1 MDNHKNSSNK
11 RRRLENDSDEGE
23 EEVISLYSDSFND
36 GGNLSSNA
44 SPPSAS
50 SPSSPTEAEEL
61 KKQQNGESR
70 VPAAAAN
77 TDTAIASMKTVNADK
92 KETAEPLPT
101 INSPVQ
107 TASRQEFSNNET
119 SNSNNDHNDD
129 DEDTDTDD
137 EEEYC
142 TTYRTVTVPKGVTEG
157 QLFHVL
163 ITDNDN
169 TTNTTKNNRNRK
181 NLKII
186 GVTCPKG
193 VKEGDTII
201 VVEPGCTAPLS
212 PEQIAKINERKL
224 ISGIE
229 RHKAKWVGISFWKLV
244 WPVLIQEGWSCTR
257 ESLYNFG
264 CVTFFTPHATT
275 MLSSNSNV
283 SKRIMTLNQ
292 DYFETILGV
301 LNYIKLFPMMKHL
314 VDNCFDDAEKRRI
327 KSLEHATK
335 EASSSS
341 SSARRSNAA
350 LNRWKYTAGIAA
362 VKHSRVGSD
371 YQVDSLP
378 EAGSFSLE
386 NTSSENDCILEP
398 IMDMKQNEDIVKPAW
413 RELANDDSF
422 LNKFHCK
429 VLGNKKQFRLVAT
442 SIDMPIDFC
451 MWYYYSKYKVS
462 EHYQILKKLLHEE
475 SGEHVDHCL
484 ICDDGGDL
492 ICCESCPNAYHL
504 ECLQLNT
511 LDADAEW
518 YCPDCTTKRTNQL
531 SPRRTISTPS
541 PTKTTPNG
549 IQAVRKLD
557 MASDN
562 QNNEGGAASHKGI

>member
-23 EEVISLYSDSFND
+23 EEVISLYSDSSND

-44 SPPSAS
+44 SSPSAS
-50 SPSSPTEAEEL
+50 SAAAAGDDDGQ
-61 KKQQNGESR
+61 KQQND
-70 VPAAAAN
+70 AN
-77 TDTAIASMKTVNADK
+77 ANR

-101 INSPVQ
+101 IKSPAQAVQ
-107 TASRQEFSNNET
+107 VSNNET
-119 SNSNNDHNDD
+119 NNSNNNHNDD
-129 DEDTDTDD
+129 EDSDTDD

-142 TTYRTVTVPKGVTEG
+142 TTYRTVTVPKGVKED
-157 QLFHVL
+157 QLFHVV
-163 ITDNDN
+163 ITDLSFN
-169 TTNTTKNNRNRK
+169 TTNNSNSK

-193 VKEGDTII
+193 VREGDTII
-201 VVEPGCTAPLS
+201 VVEPGCSAPLS

-229 RHKAKWVGISFWKLV
+229 KHKAKWVGISFWKLV
-244 WPVLIQEGWSCTR
+244 WPVLTQEGWSCTR

-264 CVTFFTPHATT
+264 CVTFFTPHATI
-275 MLSSNSNV
+275 MLSSNRNI
-283 SKRIMTLNQ
+283 SKRMMTLNQ
-292 DYFETILGV
+292 DYFETIFGV
-301 LNYIKLFPMMKHL
+301 LNYIKLLPTMKYL
-314 VDNCFDDAEKRRI
+314 VDDCYDDAEKRRI
-327 KSLEHATK
+327 KSLEHAAK
-335 EASSSS
+335 EASSSV
-341 SSARRSNAA
+341 RRNHAA

-378 EAGSFSLE
+378 KAGSYSLE
-386 NTSSENDCILEP
+386 NTSGENDCILEP
-398 IMDMKQNEDIVKPAW
+398 IMDLKQNEDNIVKPAW
-413 RELANDDSF
+413 PELANDDSF

-429 VLGNKKQFRLVAT
+429 LLESRKQFRLVAA
-442 SIDMPIDFC
+442 SIDMPIAFC
-451 MWYYYSKYKVS
+451 LWYYYSKYKVS
-462 EHYQILKKLLHEE
+462 PEHYQILKKLLHEE

-504 ECLQLNT
+504 ECLNLNT

-518 YCPDCTTKRTNQL
+518 YCPECTKKRTDQL

-562 QNNEGGAASHKGI
+562 QNEGDTIA

>member
-11 RRRLENDSDEGE
+11 RRRLENESDEGDGE
-23 EEVISLYSDSFND
+23 EEVISLYSDSSND

-44 SPPSAS
+44 SSPSAS
-50 SPSSPTEAEEL
+50 SPSSTT
-61 KKQQNGESR
+61 
-70 VPAAAAN
+70 AN
-77 TDTAIASMKTVNADK
+77 TDTAIASMKTVVNADSK

-107 TASRQEFSNNET
+107 TATATRKVSNNET
-119 SNSNNDHNDD
+119 SNSNKNHN

-169 TTNTTKNNRNRK
+169 KTNTTKNYSNSK
-181 NLKII
+181 HLKII

-193 VKEGDTII
+193 VIEGDTII

-229 RHKAKWVGISFWKLV
+229 KHKAKWVGISFWKLV

-275 MLSSNSNV
+275 MLSSNSNI

-292 DYFETILGV
+292 DYFETILDV
-301 LNYIKLFPMMKHL
+301 LNYIKLLPMMKYL

-327 KSLEHATK
+327 KSLEHAAK
-335 EASSSS
+335 EASSSSS

-378 EAGSFSLE
+378 KAGSYSLE
-386 NTSSENDCILEP
+386 NTSGDNDCILEP
-398 IMDMKQNEDIVKPAW
+398 IMDLKQNEDVVVKPAW

-429 VLGNKKQFRLVAT
+429 LLESRKQFRLVAA

-451 MWYYYSKYKVS
+451 LWYYYSKYKVS
-462 EHYQILKKLLHEE
+462 PHYQILKKILHEE
-475 SGEHVDHCL
+475 AGEHVDHCL

-518 YCPDCTTKRTNQL
+518 YCPDCTKKRTNQL

-562 QNNEGGAASHKGI
+562 QNNEGDAIA